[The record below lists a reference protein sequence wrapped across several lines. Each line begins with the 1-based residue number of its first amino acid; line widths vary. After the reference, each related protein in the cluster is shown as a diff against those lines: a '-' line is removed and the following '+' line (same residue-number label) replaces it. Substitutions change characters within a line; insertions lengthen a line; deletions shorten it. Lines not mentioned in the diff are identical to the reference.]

1 MLGEKY
7 ASEFPEK
14 AAEIRTLWGQF
25 ETGDSEALDGLYRA
39 VHSLS
44 GSGETF
50 GFPKLSEAAKQCEII
65 LLDGMESGQLQP
77 DGVLDEVNAVLAELD
92 R

>member
-1 MLGEKY
+1 MLGEQY
-7 ASEFPEK
+7 AREFPTK

-25 ETGDSEALDGLYRA
+25 ETGDMEALDALYRA

-50 GFPKLSEAAKQCEII
+50 GFPKLSEVAKQCEIVLHAGI
-65 LLDGMESGQLQP
+65 ESGQLQP
-77 DGVLDEVNAVLAELD
+77 NAVLAEVSSVLAELD